1 MKKYE
6 GDLLFGTMLAF
17 FGLMLAYV
25 IQISLIVAWIII
37 IAGKLIVIFSVM
49 EYVDTKR
56 AIKGYDLTK
65 DSKFRKY
72 TRKIRRKYRY

>member
-1 MKKYE
+1 MKKCE
-6 GDLLFGTMLAF
+6 CDLLFGTVLAF

-37 IAGKLIVIFSVM
+37 IAGKLIVILSVM

-65 DSKFRKY
+65 DNKIRKY
-72 TRKIRRKYRY
+72 ARKIRRKYRY